1 MVSRRVSDIGLKVSL
16 KVLSPTAS
24 LSELLDKVAKQGLLY
39 AMIITNQHE
48 VHRSLTLT
56 ILYGRTPQGIT
67 DLCAIV
73 CVVYLQI

>member
-1 MVSRRVSDIGLKVSL
+1 MVSRRVSELGLKVSL
-16 KVLSPTAS
+16 KLLSPTTS

-56 ILYGRTPQGIT
+56 ILYGRTPQGM
-67 DLCAIV
+67 
-73 CVVYLQI
+73 